1 MYYIGM
7 SEALSKPLLW
17 DGNALEYFM
26 DRWHPVDPKADPFD
40 PSNTWVAGD
49 YAYGANSADSDSEF
63 GMQSGSY
70 VRLKNIE
77 LGYTLPKQLL
87 NKVKIQKARLF
98 VNGYNLLTLT
108 GVKGIDPE
116 HPGDSNG
123 YMYPLNQTVNFGAE
137 ITF

>member
-1 MYYIGM
+1 
-7 SEALSKPLLW
+7 
-17 DGNALEYFM
+17 
-26 DRWHPVDPKADPFD
+26 
-40 PSNTWVAGD
+40 
-49 YAYGANSADSDSEF
+49 
-63 GMQSGSY
+63 MQSGSY